1 MMLYSLMGEA
11 HEILETLFSPIRVA
25 ETKTLMPWV
34 SQECVDTPRQH
45 GRK

>member
-11 HEILETLFSPIRVA
+11 HEILEILFSPIRVA
-25 ETKTLMPWV
+25 KTKMLMTWV

-45 GRK
+45 DRN